1 MSTHLTDSLYTSY
14 SQIHRAV
21 VQYSSTTTGEI
32 HVIIPAVTGLDTSI
46 PVSYFGREAH
56 PFENDWVVPN
66 VGASIIVCREDE
78 DYTSVF
84 WINTTYNPVR
94 DTSAGEV
101 NPTAYNFG
109 PAGSVSAF
117 DLIDFG
123 STPTSSG
130 LYLGSVNMGYY
141 NHTASEWRTY
151 MDYNGNFYLRGSG
164 TNALTWN
171 GSTLAVSGAIT
182 ASTIDIGTG
191 NTILK
196 VDAAGNL
203 SIGHATPSS
212 APFQVSNAGAVS
224 ASNLTITGGGININ
238 SGAFIVTSA
247 GALTATNATI
257 TGAITATSGTFTGTI
272 HATGGTFTGNITAGT
287 NAWHLDGS
295 GNMWWGNFGS
305 YSAAAAGD
313 TTYINSLGAIRAT
326 NLAITGGSI
335 NIDANFTVTSA
346 GAITATSGTIG
357 GWSLSSTKIYKNTGT
372 DEVRLDAVDQ
382 ILATRGGA
390 AVLRG
395 YSSGT
400 DIRIGIAGNTAYQP
414 TYNQVDDVAMTRESG
429 VIKFSVEQALTVNDG
444 VVTIAS
450 PSLTGNPTAT
460 TQSAGNNST
469 RIATTAY
476 VDAAGGSGTVTSVAT
491 SGAITGGPFT
501 TSGTIG
507 FNEALIGGTG
517 HSHSQYDPALST
529 TTHLSMGGLWQTG
542 ANGTIQVSF
551 GNMNANVTPASN
563 DLLMFTDTSNS
574 GAISYCGAS
583 VLLNMVGEVSTPVT
597 HDFYLSGSRIIQAT
611 GNIYIRSNSG
621 QNYGMTAW
629 TTGQTDLHYGTGV
642 VLKTSTSGVLIN
654 GGTLYPGTN
663 GIQNLGASNLYWKYL
678 YATKM
683 DRSAIPTFVGTG
695 AYLVAGTND
704 TLYAYTSSE
713 RLKKNIVTIPV
724 SDALNRIKAL
734 RPVEFSA
741 KTNPS
746 DLAIDNLWE
755 YERFKGFIAEEAAAV
770 DHGYGVYN
778 WWKSNDPESED
789 YDKPRPSLSAIQD
802 EWTNE
807 EVAAY
812 YDLDEAAPHVF
823 DSNAILA
830 DAVAAMQEIS
840 TKLDAA
846 EARIAV
852 LETT

>member
-1 MSTHLTDSLYTSY
+1 
-14 SQIHRAV
+14 
-21 VQYSSTTTGEI
+21 
-32 HVIIPAVTGLDTSI
+32 
-46 PVSYFGREAH
+46 
-56 PFENDWVVPN
+56 
-66 VGASIIVCREDE
+66 
-78 DYTSVF
+78 
-84 WINTTYNPVR
+84 
-94 DTSAGEV
+94 
-101 NPTAYNFG
+101 
-109 PAGSVSAF
+109 
-117 DLIDFG
+117 
-123 STPTSSG
+123 
-130 LYLGSVNMGYY
+130 
-141 NHTASEWRTY
+141 
-151 MDYNGNFYLRGSG
+151 
-164 TNALTWN
+164 
-171 GSTLAVSGAIT
+171 
-182 ASTIDIGTG
+182 
-191 NTILK
+191 
-196 VDAAGNL
+196 
-203 SIGHATPSS
+203 
-212 APFQVSNAGAVS
+212 
-224 ASNLTITGGGININ
+224 
-238 SGAFIVTSA
+238 
-247 GALTATNATI
+247 
-257 TGAITATSGTFTGTI
+257 
-272 HATGGTFTGNITAGT
+272 
-287 NAWHLDGS
+287 
-295 GNMWWGNFGS
+295 
-305 YSAAAAGD
+305 
-313 TTYINSLGAIRAT
+313 
-326 NLAITGGSI
+326 
-335 NIDANFTVTSA
+335 
-346 GAITATSGTIG
+346 
-357 GWSLSSTKIYKNTGT
+357 
-372 DEVRLDAVDQ
+372 
-382 ILATRGGA
+382 
-390 AVLRG
+390 
-395 YSSGT
+395 
-400 DIRIGIAGNTAYQP
+400 
-414 TYNQVDDVAMTRESG
+414 
-429 VIKFSVEQALTVNDG
+429 
-444 VVTIAS
+444 
-450 PSLTGNPTAT
+450 
-460 TQSAGNNST
+460 
-469 RIATTAY
+469 
-476 VDAAGGSGTVTSVAT
+476 
-491 SGAITGGPFT
+491 
-501 TSGTIG
+501 
-507 FNEALIGGTG
+507 
-517 HSHSQYDPALST
+517 
-529 TTHLSMGGLWQTG
+529 MGGLWQTG

-563 DLLMFTDTSNS
+563 DLVMFTDTSNS

-642 VLKTSTSGVLIN
+642 VLKTSTSGVVIN

>member
-1 MSTHLTDSLYTSY
+1 
-14 SQIHRAV
+14 
-21 VQYSSTTTGEI
+21 
-32 HVIIPAVTGLDTSI
+32 
-46 PVSYFGREAH
+46 
-56 PFENDWVVPN
+56 
-66 VGASIIVCREDE
+66 
-78 DYTSVF
+78 
-84 WINTTYNPVR
+84 
-94 DTSAGEV
+94 
-101 NPTAYNFG
+101 
-109 PAGSVSAF
+109 
-117 DLIDFG
+117 
-123 STPTSSG
+123 
-130 LYLGSVNMGYY
+130 
-141 NHTASEWRTY
+141 
-151 MDYNGNFYLRGSG
+151 
-164 TNALTWN
+164 
-171 GSTLAVSGAIT
+171 VSGAIT

-191 NTILK
+191 DTILK
-196 VDAAGNL
+196 VDATGNL
-203 SIGHATPSS
+203 SIGHATPAS
-212 APFQVSNAGAVS
+212 APFQVSNAGAVI
-224 ASNLTITGGGININ
+224 ASNLTITGGQITGLNSTGINIGSGAFTVSSAGAVTASNLTVTGGQITGLNSTGISIN

-257 TGAITATSGTFTGTI
+257 SGAITATSGSFTGSI
-272 HATGGTFTGNITAGT
+272 YASGGTFSGSITASGTISGGNISGAAVSGSTITSSSMTAGT
-287 NAWHLDGS
+287 NAWHLDAS

-313 TTYINSLGAIRAT
+313 TTYISGAGAIRAT

-335 NIDANFTVTSA
+335 NIDAVFTVTSV
-346 GAITATSGTIG
+346 GAITASSGTIG
-357 GWSLSSTKIYKNTGT
+357 GWSLSSTKIYKNSGAT
-372 DEVRLDAVDQ
+372 EVRLDAVDQ

-529 TTHLSMGGLWQTG
+529 TTHLSMGGLWQTA

-551 GNMNANVTPASN
+551 GNMNANVTPASD
-563 DLLMFTDTSNS
+563 DLVMIYDTSNS

-583 VLLNMVGEVSTPVT
+583 AMLNMVGEASTPIT

-611 GNIYIRSNSG
+611 GNLYMRSNGG

-642 VLKTSTSGVLIN
+642 VLKTSTSGVIIN

-852 LETT
+852 LESA

>member
-1 MSTHLTDSLYTSY
+1 
-14 SQIHRAV
+14 
-21 VQYSSTTTGEI
+21 
-32 HVIIPAVTGLDTSI
+32 
-46 PVSYFGREAH
+46 
-56 PFENDWVVPN
+56 
-66 VGASIIVCREDE
+66 
-78 DYTSVF
+78 
-84 WINTTYNPVR
+84 
-94 DTSAGEV
+94 
-101 NPTAYNFG
+101 
-109 PAGSVSAF
+109 
-117 DLIDFG
+117 
-123 STPTSSG
+123 
-130 LYLGSVNMGYY
+130 
-141 NHTASEWRTY
+141 
-151 MDYNGNFYLRGSG
+151 
-164 TNALTWN
+164 
-171 GSTLAVSGAIT
+171 
-182 ASTIDIGTG
+182 
-191 NTILK
+191 
-196 VDAAGNL
+196 
-203 SIGHATPSS
+203 
-212 APFQVSNAGAVS
+212 
-224 ASNLTITGGGININ
+224 
-238 SGAFIVTSA
+238 
-247 GALTATNATI
+247 
-257 TGAITATSGTFTGTI
+257 
-272 HATGGTFTGNITAGT
+272 
-287 NAWHLDGS
+287 
-295 GNMWWGNFGS
+295 MWWGNFGS

-313 TTYINSLGAIRAT
+313 TTYISSAGAIRAT

-335 NIDANFTVTSA
+335 NIDAVFTVTSV
-346 GAITATSGTIG
+346 GAITASAGTIG
-357 GWSLSSTKIYKNTGT
+357 GWALSSTKIYKNSGAT
-372 DEVRLDAVDQ
+372 EVRLDASQQ
-382 ILATRGGA
+382 IISARGGV

-395 YSSGT
+395 YDDSE
-400 DIRIGIAGNTAYQP
+400 DIRIGIAGDTAYEP
-414 TYNQVDDVAMTRESG
+414 SYNQVDDVAMTRESG
-429 VIKFSVEQALTVNDG
+429 VIRFSVEQALTVNDG

-450 PSLTGNPTAT
+450 PYLSGNPTTT
-460 TQSAGNNST
+460 TQLAGNNST

-491 SGAITGGPFT
+491 TGAITGGTIT

-517 HSHSQYDPALST
+517 HAHSQYDPALST
-529 TTHLSMGGLWQTG
+529 TTHLSMGGLWQTA

-551 GNMNANVTPASN
+551 GNMNANVTPASG
-563 DLLMFTDTSNS
+563 DLVMIYDTSNS

-611 GNIYIRSNSG
+611 GNIYIRSNGG

-629 TTGQTDLHYGTGV
+629 TTGETHLHYGTGV
-642 VLKTSTSGVLIN
+642 VLKTSTTGVLIN

-695 AYLVAGTND
+695 AYLIAGTND

-830 DAVAAMQEIS
+830 DAVGAIQELS